1 MKITVAV
8 VGCGRWGA
16 VHLASLAEMKF
27 SGHIDRVVAC
37 DADDAVLNNLVHADA
52 RYTSV
57 DQMVAAEQPNLT
69 IIATPNSTHYPLGKA
84 LLKLGLNL
92 LIEKPF
98 APTPEAAT
106 DLIKE
111 ALHSECTVSSGHL
124 LRHHPGVQQAKQVVV
139 SGEIGEI
146 TLAKYVRKT
155 VRPKPKT
162 MGVLEGLASHGIDA
176 LDYFFPQKFEFSSCH
191 VAEQGTDHVCV
202 EVHTPPQPTHPRL
215 RGCVDVAW
223 GANVEERTIQMIGTT
238 GSLEVDFSQHQT
250 ILVNGIQRQLETQ
263 INPLMAQVQAALHR
277 KEMSVELSQ
286 SLVST
291 TQNVAMVK
299 SAMSS
304 VK

>member
-1 MKITVAV
+1 MNITVAV

-16 VHLASLAEMKF
+16 VHLASLAEMKL
-27 SGHIDRVVAC
+27 SGHIDRAVAC
-37 DADDAVLNNLVHADA
+37 DVDDVVLNNLIHADA

-57 DQMVAAEQPNLT
+57 DQMVAAEQPDLT

-98 APTPEAAT
+98 APTLEAAT

-146 TLAKYVRKT
+146 TLVKYVRKT
-155 VRPKPKT
+155 IRSKPKS
-162 MGVLEGLASHGIDA
+162 MGVVEGLASHGIDA

-191 VAEQGTDHVCV
+191 VVEQGTDHLCV
-202 EVHTPPQPTHPRL
+202 EVHAPSHLNRTHL
-215 RGCVDVAW
+215 RGRVDVAW
-223 GANVEERTIQMIGTT
+223 AANVEERIIQMIGTT

-250 ILVNGIQRQLETQ
+250 ILVNGIRRQLHTQ
-263 INPLMAQVQAALHR
+263 ISPLTAQVQAALHR
-277 KEMSVELSQ
+277 NEMSVELSQ